1 MKADR
6 LFSISLSRRCML
18 LCFAAWLS
26 LPLIAD
32 DKDAKQT
39 GAKQA
44 LDSCHVYRVRSLPGS
59 HLFGSEF
66 IVAIGTDP
74 DPAARTSN
82 IVWALT
88 ADVSNRVPVHDR
100 AMYISRSADNGE
112 SWTPVARID
121 STYIDAKIGEGLRNG
136 LGVSPGGAEFVITT
150 QRGAFQII
158 PQSGQDDALINS
170 IRGPR
175 VPHPRTRLYLPK
187 KENDP
192 IRAGVV
198 RIFPDGKHMIVGYGS
213 YDLNPQIFI
222 YRRDE
227 SGSWVEEKRLLHLP
241 TKMDIL
247 SLQFADF
254 QSPTPESVYV
264 GTGDQAYHVSL
275 QTMRWNRVAGV
286 GDDSAI
292 HSISTVGGPHF
303 AACWGVYNPLS
314 AEFVKRVTAARFLL
328 HRFSDEVGPNIRAY
342 GIEVDP
348 LRPEREIVTAITG
361 AYLSS
366 DSGQTWKRIN
376 DLPDGEFR
384 TAHFNPDGTA
394 IISGVGGTFLA
405 NPFSNACSP
414 HLTTRGN

>member
-1 MKADR
+1 MMTR
-6 LFSISLSRRCML
+6 LSQRWTL
-18 LCFAAWLS
+18 LCFAALFS
-26 LPLIAD
+26 LPLRAEGGG
-32 DKDAKQT
+32 DAKQV
-39 GAKQA
+39 

-66 IVAIGTDP
+66 IVALATDP
-74 DPAARTSN
+74 SLAAQNST

-88 ADVSNRVPVHDR
+88 ADVSNRVPAHDR
-100 AMYISRSADNGE
+100 AMYISKSTDNGE
-112 SWTPVARID
+112 TWSQAVRID
-121 STYIDAKIGEGLRNG
+121 ATYFDAKIGEGLRNG
-136 LGVSPGGAEFVITT
+136 LAVSPGGADFVITT

-158 PQSGQDDALINS
+158 PQPGDDNAVIRS
-170 IRGPR
+170 IPGPR

-187 KENDP
+187 RERDP

-213 YDLNPQIFI
+213 YDLNPQILT
-222 YRRDE
+222 YRRD
-227 SGSWVEEKRLLHLP
+227 STGSWIEDKRLLHLP

-247 SLQFADF
+247 SLQLADAT
-254 QSPTPESVYV
+254 SPTPTSIYV
-264 GTGDQAYHVSL
+264 GTGDQAYHLDL
-275 QTMRWNRVAGV
+275 QTMKWARVAGV
-286 GDDSAI
+286 GPDSAI

-303 AACWGVYNPLS
+303 AACWGVYNPLN
-314 AEFVKRVTAARFLL
+314 ADMVKRVTNARFLL
-328 HRFSDEVGPNIRAY
+328 HRFTDEVGPNIRAY

-366 DSGQTWKRIN
+366 DTGQTWKRLN
-376 DLPDGEFR
+376 DLSDGELR
-384 TAHFNPDGTA
+384 TAHFNPDGTV

-414 HLTTRGN
+414 HLTQRGK